1 MLRFLR
7 HRRVALLRLPALAM
21 LLLAVLANPVLAS
34 LGDLHELGNGNEH
47 LHAVNEHADVAT
59 GHDHA
64 DGEAGEG
71 LAVVGGGDD
80 EGDLLHALMHASHCC
95 GHLTAIVPAP
105 MRVPAMILPDVTPI
119 MATVPMAHAP
129 RASLLRPPIAA

>member
-7 HRRVALLRLPALAM
+7 HRRFALLRLPALAV
-21 LLLAVLANPVLAS
+21 LLLAVLANPVFAS

-47 LHAVNEHADVAT
+47 LHAVNEHAGVAA

-64 DGEAGEG
+64 DGEAG
-71 LAVVGGGDD
+71 

>member
-71 LAVVGGGDD
+71 
-80 EGDLLHALMHASHCC
+80 DLLHALMHASHCC

>member
-1 MLRFLR
+1 MLRLLR
-7 HRRVALLRLPALAM
+7 HRRFILLRLPALAV

-47 LHAVNEHADVAT
+47 LHAVNEHADATT

-64 DGEAGEG
+64 NGDAG
-71 LAVVGGGDD
+71 

-105 MRVPAMILPDVTPI
+105 MRVPAMRLAT
-119 MATVPMAHAP
+119 MAPVMAAVPVGHAP
-129 RASLLRPPIAA
+129 RGSLLRPPITA

>member
-47 LHAVNEHADVAT
+47 LHAVNEHADFAT

-64 DGEAGEG
+64 DGEAG
-71 LAVVGGGDD
+71 

>member
-64 DGEAGEG
+64 DGEAS
-71 LAVVGGGDD
+71 